1 MVQLCLSRTN
11 GQFNALVMLEVHYN
25 QPASRA
31 ENVETFWHKILLFS
45 DYGENLPFLWFIFHY
60 ISLFRRNRH
69 LTLTLLWRQHSTKK
83 YQKFDA
89 LMPAKKTAGEILIG
103 RIFCTCLQII
113 LQTHLTCY
121 RKSCHELRQW
131 ISVDL
136 TLILTMVWPD

>member
-1 MVQLCLSRTN
+1 MVQLCLYRTN

-45 DYGENLPFLWFIFHY
+45 DYGENLPFLWFIFY
-60 ISLFRRNRH
+60 YLEEIDTWPWPYFEGNTQRKNIM
-69 LTLTLLWRQHSTKK
+69 
-83 YQKFDA
+83 FDA
-89 LMPAKKTAGEILIG
+89 LMPAKKTAGEILFA
-103 RIFCTCLQII
+103 RNFCRCLQII

-121 RKSCHELRQW
+121 RESGHELRQW